1 LAKSGRGTLRHDRVE
16 SMHAIDVSWADIA
29 VVVVLI
35 VSTILAVAR
44 GFVRETLSILAWGAA
59 AIATLYFGPLF
70 ATFLSPRISTPLL
83 GPVLAYAGI
92 FLVVLI
98 PLSFLSFRLSERVHK
113 STVGTLDRS
122 LGVPFG
128 VVRGLALIG
137 IAYLAISLVIPVRAQ
152 PVWLTQA
159 RLLPVIQG
167 SSNVILSLIPT
178 RTHLPNSVTKIGQ
191 HRPGNRQGT
200 ASTPP
205 ARKTYQVDV
214 RRALDHL
221 IAATRTSGSGRQ

>member
-1 LAKSGRGTLRHDRVE
+1 
-16 SMHAIDVSWADIA
+16 MHAINVSWADIA

-44 GFVRETLSILAWGAA
+44 GFVRETLSILAWAAA
-59 AIATLYFGPLF
+59 AIATLYFGPPL
-70 ATFLSPRISTPLL
+70 ATFLSARISTPLL

-92 FLVVLI
+92 FLAVLI
-98 PLSFLSFRLSERVHK
+98 PLSFVSFRLSERVHK
-113 STVGTLDRS
+113 SQIGTLDRS

-178 RTHLPNSVTKIGQ
+178 RTHLPNSVTTIGQ
-191 HRPGNRQGT
+191 HHTGNHQAT

-205 ARKTYQVDV
+205 ARKTYQADV

-221 IAATRTSGSGRQ
+221 IAATRTSGSGKQ

>member
-1 LAKSGRGTLRHDRVE
+1 
-16 SMHAIDVSWADIA
+16 MHALNISWADIA
-29 VVVVLI
+29 VVAVLI

-44 GFVRETLSILAWGAA
+44 GFVRETLSILAWAAA

-70 ATFLSPRISTPLL
+70 AAFLAARISTPLL

-98 PLSFLSFRLSERVHK
+98 PLSFVSFRLSERVRK
-113 STVGTLDRS
+113 SPVGTLDRS

-128 VVRGLALIG
+128 VVRGLALVG

-159 RLLPVIQG
+159 RLLPVIQR
-167 SSNVILSLIPT
+167 SSDVILSLIPT
-178 RTHLPNSVTKIGQ
+178 RTHLPNSVTMIGQ
-191 HRPGNRQGT
+191 HRTGNRQGT
-200 ASTPP
+200 ASTQA
-205 ARKTYQVDV
+205 ARKTYQADV

-221 IAATRTSGSGRQ
+221 IATTRSSESGRQ

>member
-1 LAKSGRGTLRHDRVE
+1 
-16 SMHAIDVSWADIA
+16 MHAINVSWADIA

-44 GFVRETLSILAWGAA
+44 GFVRETLSILAWAAA
-59 AIATLYFGPLF
+59 AIATLYFGPPL
-70 ATFLSPRISTPLL
+70 ATFLSARISTLLL

-98 PLSFLSFRLSERVHK
+98 PLSFVSFRLSERVRK
-113 STVGTLDRS
+113 SPVGTLDRS

-128 VVRGLALIG
+128 IVRGLALVG

-152 PVWLTQA
+152 PVWLAQA
-159 RLLPVIQG
+159 RLLPVIQR
-167 SSNVILSLIPT
+167 SSDVILSLIPS
-178 RTHLPNSVTKIGQ
+178 RTHLPNSVTAIGQ
-191 HRPGNRQGT
+191 HHTTGQHGT
-200 ASTPP
+200 ASTQPG
-205 ARKTYQVDV
+205 RKTYQADV

-221 IAATRTSGSGRQ
+221 IAATRTSESDKR